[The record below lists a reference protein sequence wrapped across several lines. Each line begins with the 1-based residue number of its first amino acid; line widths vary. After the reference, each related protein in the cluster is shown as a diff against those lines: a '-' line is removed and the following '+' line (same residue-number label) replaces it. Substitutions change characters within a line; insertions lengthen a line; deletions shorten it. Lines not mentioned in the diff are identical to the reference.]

1 MILKLD
7 LGDPDVNKQRI
18 SHSFTHSRT
27 PWSGFYM
34 PFKKEILI
42 FTFKFSYGDK
52 NHCNWGNIR

>member
-7 LGDPDVNKQRI
+7 LCSANPNKQGI
-18 SHSFTHSRT
+18 SHSFTYNRT

-42 FTFKFSYGDK
+42 FHFQ
-52 NHCNWGNIR
+52 I

>member
-42 FTFKFSYGDK
+42 FHFQ
-52 NHCNWGNIR
+52 I